1 MADRK
6 NLESL
11 FQKHG
16 FFDYRWIDPA
26 SIIVAQWVRMKCLY
40 GCDEYGKTA
49 TCPPNAPPIAECER
63 FVHEYRTAAIF
74 HFEKKVD
81 KPEDRHAWSRGV
93 NNRLLTLERDVFLAG
108 HVKAFLMF
116 MDSCPLCVKCAG
128 TRAECK
134 EPMRARP
141 SPDGL
146 GIDVYST
153 VLKAGYPIEVLADYH
168 RSMNR
173 YAFLLVE

>member
-6 NLESL
+6 NFESL
-11 FQKHG
+11 FEKHG

-26 SIIVAQWVRMKCLY
+26 SIIVARWVRMKCIF
-40 GCDEYGKTA
+40 GCDEYGKTGS
-49 TCPPNAPPIAECER
+49 CPPNTPPIDECER
-63 FVHEYRTAAIF
+63 FVREYRTAAIF

-81 KPEDRHAWSRGV
+81 KPEDRHAWSRDI
-93 NNRLLTLERDVFLAG
+93 NIRLLRLERDVFLAG
-108 HVKAFLMF
+108 NVKAFLLP
-116 MDSCPLCVKCAG
+116 MDSCTLCVKCPG
-128 TRAECK
+128 TRSECK

-141 SPDGL
+141 SPDAL

-153 VLKAGYPIEVLADYH
+153 VLKAGYPIEVLPDYD